1 MFALHRELQAY
12 HLHDIRRA
20 LAAIPLAHPGVA
32 ALLTALSYT
41 VMTGYDVLALRYVGQ
56 PLAYRKT
63 ALASFLSYALSNN
76 LGFERFS
83 NVPAG

>member
-32 ALLTALSYT
+32 ALLTALI
-41 VMTGYDVLALRYVGQ
+41 VMTMTWGVMPRLTRWMRG
-56 PLAYRKT
+56 
-63 ALASFLSYALSNN
+63 FLNPHAKK
-76 LGFERFS
+76 
-83 NVPAG
+83 